1 MPLDKEINKLINQ
14 RITDSRNRAKKNGWE
29 HDIDAEYVRFLLVQS
44 GKRCPYSGEKFVF
57 EKGHPNMFSLDRVD
71 SSKGY
76 TKDNVVVTSV
86 WANKAKN
93 DLPLEKFLE
102 FCKNVT
108 EVL

>member
-1 MPLDKEINKLINQ
+1 MLLDTKINKLIST
-14 RITDSRNRAKKNGWE
+14 RVSDSKTRAKDKGWD
-29 HDIDAEYVRFLLVQS
+29 HDIDKDHVRFLLLQS